1 MPKAPLVFFMVSLTR
16 QRLHLL
22 VASDA
27 FVASGRI
34 ALWAGLDATASGKV
48 VNDYIIFY
56 IIFYI
61 NYYIQFLNAKTSR

>member
-48 VNDYIIFY
+48 VNDYNIL
-56 IIFYI
+56 
-61 NYYIQFLNAKTSR
+61 YYILYQLLYSIFKC